1 MKQLLLIFAAAL
13 LTACGPSIEKVDDE
27 NLEVTS
33 ETTKTVEEAQDLNT
47 ELEEIDGELDSLLNK
62 IN

>member
-1 MKQLLLIFAAAL
+1 
-13 LTACGPSIEKVDDE
+13 VDDE

>member
-1 MKQLLLIFAAAL
+1 MKQILLIFAVAI
-13 LTACGPSIEKVDDE
+13 LTACGPSAEKVDDE

-33 ETTKTVEEAQDLNT
+33 ETTKTIEEAQDLNT